1 MAGRPIHPG
10 GSDRHAPIDL
20 PHHVAFTTQPL
31 DRMEFPD
38 DLYYTED
45 HEWLSVDGNTATVG
59 ITDFAQSELGDIVFV
74 ETEFEG
80 TELDQG
86 DVFGTVEAVK
96 TVSELFM
103 PVSGTIVDVNDDL
116 QSAPEKVNDEPYGAG
131 WMIRIE
137 MSDESELD
145 ELMNADVYAETV

>member
-1 MAGRPIHPG
+1 
-10 GSDRHAPIDL
+10 
-20 PHHVAFTTQPL
+20 
-31 DRMEFPD
+31 MEFPD

-116 QSAPEKVNDEPYGAG
+116 QSAPEKVNDEPYGGG

-145 ELMNADVYAETV
+145 ELMDADVYADTV

>member
-1 MAGRPIHPG
+1 
-10 GSDRHAPIDL
+10 
-20 PHHVAFTTQPL
+20 
-31 DRMEFPD
+31 MEFPD
-38 DLYYTED
+38 DLNYTED

-116 QSAPEKVNDEPYGAG
+116 QSAPEKVNDEPYGGG

-145 ELMNADVYAETV
+145 ELMDADVYADTV

>member
-1 MAGRPIHPG
+1 
-10 GSDRHAPIDL
+10 
-20 PHHVAFTTQPL
+20 
-31 DRMEFPD
+31 MEFPD

-45 HEWLSVDGNTATVG
+45 HEWIGVDGNTATVG

-116 QSAPEKVNDEPYGAG
+116 QSAPEKVNDEPYGGG

>member
-1 MAGRPIHPG
+1 MAGRPIHTG
-10 GSDRHAPIDL
+10 SSDRHEPID
-20 PHHVAFTTQPL
+20 PSHHVAITTQPL

>member
-1 MAGRPIHPG
+1 
-10 GSDRHAPIDL
+10 
-20 PHHVAFTTQPL
+20 
-31 DRMEFPD
+31 MEFPD

-45 HEWLSVDGNTATVG
+45 HEWIRVDGNTATVG

-116 QSAPEKVNDEPYGAG
+116 QSAPEKVNDEPYGGG

-145 ELMNADVYAETV
+145 ELMNADVYADTV